1 MARYFED
8 FTSYP
13 TGPLAGNPNWTTR
26 LALGA
31 AQTNIVPDSTT
42 SAPLMR
48 VQGGSAGSRLN
59 SYNPLDNA
67 TDIES
72 LVKFRVNG
80 VDTGR
85 QGIVAH
91 RYSGTSE
98 ATTAGYALQFVPASN
113 VKSLL
118 ISNDQTGVTHNFTD
132 YAWTANTIYWARFRT
147 VGTAIQA
154 KVWPDGAAEP
164 ATWLLDSVDT
174 AFTGG
179 PGTYNGVN
187 TFSPNIYGVDY
198 LQYSAATD
206 GGSAP
211 KTKQEQ
217 IDYVNSQIP
226 SSTPILGFSGGFG
239 GPFAG
244 FGSALGLAKKNTELV
259 IDSSL
264 HGHTVTSPVLRQAHR
279 VAIANATHAH
289 AATSPAIKQ
298 LHNLLIANAVHS
310 ITSTSPVIAIN
321 HNLAVDSATHQI
333 VSDNVLLVTG
343 FAAVPQN
350 AVHNLTSDSI
360 SLQQHQTLIIQSSTH
375 AHTVTSPTI
384 IEAKTLAISS
394 TAHSLNDSGV
404 GKLGITHYLAV
415 ASSSHS
421 LTSTSPALTQSAILA
436 VQNATHALTS
446 TSVNIIQFT
455 LLGKPDSTVHS
466 LASDH
471 ISLSQQQILAIDSTM
486 HLLKSEEIAK
496 IFNWTEMNVAFGGYI
511 PDRGAK
517 GPLHE
522 AEVQVGNIIPAW
534 RQSGKLEASSVDEG
548 NYKPNYTQKGK
559 F

>member
-8 FTSYP
+8 FTSYQ

-31 AQTNIVPDSTT
+31 AQTNVVPDDTT
-42 SAPLMR
+42 GKPLMR
-48 VQGGSAGSRLN
+48 IQGGSAGSRLN

-98 ATTAGYALQFVPASN
+98 ATTAGYALQFVPASS

-118 ISNDQTGVTHNFTD
+118 ISNDQTNVTHNFTN

-154 KVWPDGAAEP
+154 KVWQDGTAEP
-164 ATWLLDSVDT
+164 GTWLLDSVDA

-179 PGTYNGVN
+179 PGTYNGVS

-206 GGSAP
+206 GGPAP
-211 KTKQEQ
+211 STRREQ
-217 IDYVNSQIP
+217 IDYLNSQIP

-239 GPFAG
+239 GIFAG
-244 FGSALGLAKKNTELV
+244 YGSALGLAKKNTILE
-259 IDSSL
+259 INNAEHAHIS
-264 HGHTVTSPVLRQAHR
+264 TSPTLKQLHR
-279 VAIANATHAH
+279 LTIENATHAH
-289 AATSPAIKQ
+289 TATSPAIKQ

-321 HNLAVDSATHQI
+321 HNLTIDSAIHQI
-333 VSDNVLLVTG
+333 TSDNVLLVTG

-350 AVHNLTSDSI
+350 AVHNLTSDNI
-360 SLQQHQTLIIQSSTH
+360 SLQQHQTLIIQSATH

-394 TAHSLNDSGV
+394 AAHSLNDSGV
-404 GKLGITHYLAV
+404 GKLGITHYLAIESTTHNL
-415 ASSSHS
+415 SS
-421 LTSTSPALTQSAILA
+421 LSPTILQSNLLA
-436 VQNATHALTS
+436 VQNVTHALTS

-455 LLGKPDSTVHS
+455 LLGKPDSTLHGIK
-466 LASDH
+466 SDH
-471 ISLSQQQILAIDSTM
+471 ISLSQQQILAIDSTI
-486 HLLKSEEIAK
+486 HILKSKEIAK
-496 IFNWTEMNVAFGGYI
+496 IFNWTEMNVGFGGYI
-511 PDRGAK
+511 PDRGTS
-517 GPLHE
+517 GLLHE
-522 AEVQVGNIIPAW
+522 TEIQVGNITPAW
-534 RQSGKLEASSVDEG
+534 KQSGELEATSADEG
-548 NYKPNYTQKGK
+548 SYTPNYTQKGK

>member
-1 MARYFED
+1 MAQYFED
-8 FTSYP
+8 FTSYQ

-31 AQTNIVPDSTT
+31 AQTNIVPDDAT
-42 SAPLMR
+42 SLPLMR
-48 VQGGSAGSRLN
+48 IQGGSTGSRLN

-98 ATTAGYALQFVPASN
+98 ATTAGYALQFLPASS

-118 ISNDQTGVTHNFTD
+118 ISNDQTGATHNFAN

-154 KVWPDGAAEP
+154 KVWPDGSPEP
-164 ATWLLDSVDT
+164 ATWLLDSFDT

-179 PGTYNGVN
+179 PGTYNGAS

-211 KTKQEQ
+211 ATKSEYLRWEADVINAQ
-217 IDYVNSQIP
+217 VP
-226 SSTPILGFSGGFG
+226 TSTPVVGFSGGYG

-244 FGSALGLAKKNTELV
+244 YGSALGLATYDTELV
-259 IDSSL
+259 IDNSL
-264 HGHTVTSPVLRQAHR
+264 HGHTVTSPVLKQAHR
-279 VAIANATHAH
+279 VAIASA
-289 AATSPAIKQ
+289 K
-298 LHNLLIANAVHS
+298 HS
-310 ITSTSPVIAIN
+310 ITSTSPVIVIN
-321 HNLAVDSATHQI
+321 HNLAVDSAKHQI
-333 VSDNVLLVTG
+333 VSDNILLITG
-343 FAAVPQN
+343 LAVVPQN
-350 AVHNLTSDSI
+350 AVHNLTSDNV
-360 SLQQHQTLIIQSSTH
+360 SLQQRQTL
-375 AHTVTSPTI
+375 
-384 IEAKTLAISS
+384 
-394 TAHSLNDSGV
+394 TA
-404 GKLGITHYLAV
+404 
-415 ASSSHS
+415 
-421 LTSTSPALTQSAILA
+421 QSAS
-436 VQNATHALTS
+436 HALTS

-455 LLGKPDSTVHS
+455 LLGKPDNTVHS
-466 LASDH
+466 IKSDH
-471 ISLSQQQILAIDSTM
+471 IGLSQRQILAIDSTVQV
-486 HLLKSEEIAK
+486 LKSEEVAK
-496 IFNWTEMNVAFGGYI
+496 IFNWTEMNVGFGGYI
-511 PDRGAK
+511 PDRGTS
-517 GPLHE
+517 GLFYE
-522 AEVQVGNIIPAW
+522 TEIQVGNITPAW
-534 RQSGKLEASSVDEG
+534 KQSGELEATSADEG
-548 NYKPNYTQKGK
+548 IYIPNYTQKGK